1 MIHSLIKYIK
11 PNLSKEPSHDN
22 LNECA
27 LQNISPKHKLKKLAS
42 LQTNFR
48 QMVNKWAMLMTW

>member
-1 MIHSLIKYIK
+1 MIHSLIKYIQ
-11 PNLSKEPSHDN
+11 PNLSKEPNHDI
-22 LNECA
+22 A
-27 LQNISPKHKLKKLAS
+27 TKFRSKAQTQKLAS